1 MLSFTRKYY
10 NVFICHKKDGYLIY
24 MIYIMSA
31 LEAPKISDEQTIVDL
46 KTIVFSSGLQN
57 ILNQT

>member
-10 NVFICHKKDGYLIY
+10 NVFICHNKDGYL
-24 MIYIMSA
+24 IYIMSA